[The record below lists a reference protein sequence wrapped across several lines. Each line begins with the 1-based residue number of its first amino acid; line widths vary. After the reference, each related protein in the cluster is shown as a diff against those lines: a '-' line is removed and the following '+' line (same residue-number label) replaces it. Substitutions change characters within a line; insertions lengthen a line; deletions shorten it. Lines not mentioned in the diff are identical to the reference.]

1 MVHVALPFGLELD
14 LGSIIADL
22 LGTYIPVGLEIT
34 AALDLS
40 PIFAFTADSS
50 WLFNAWNQLVLLY
63 AQSF

>member
-1 MVHVALPFGLELD
+1 MVHVALPFGLEID

-22 LGTYIPVGLEIT
+22 LGTYLPIGLELT

-40 PIFAFTADSS
+40 PIFAFTADLS
-50 WLFNAWNQLVLLY
+50 WLFNAWNQLILLY